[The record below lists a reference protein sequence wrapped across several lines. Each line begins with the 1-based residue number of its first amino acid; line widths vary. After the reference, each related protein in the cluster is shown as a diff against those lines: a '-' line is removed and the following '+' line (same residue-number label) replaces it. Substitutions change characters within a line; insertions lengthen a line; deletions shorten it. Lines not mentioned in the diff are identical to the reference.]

1 MQIVDAA
8 EQVDFEQNRQLLNR
22 YRYIEYE
29 TLRILAG
36 WLPAAAPLEFKM
48 AMGRLL
54 WEDAQH
60 VQLLYQRLKEVQKPA
75 FQQPKDAALKH
86 LMGEAIHAPNEWDL
100 LAGIYR
106 VVKPAL
112 VKAYRWHCAGTFANP
127 DAPTLYALRHILL
140 DAEAQMDWAAEALAS
155 QPAGAWEQYL
165 AGLLAAAGGI
175 TGLEPRATAPEAR
188 ASRVPF
194 SPPREAAR
202 EVHFTAEPGATAGSG
217 QEADGELARL
227 QEFESYSQEMLAAET
242 VALVLYLCPEMP
254 WQFTY
259 DAARHCYDETR
270 HCRLGIEWLTRHGLD
285 YTRVPQQ
292 TRIFAWRAQYDPA
305 LQYCL
310 LTMGNE
316 AHVFPYRRG
325 RLATYQASGDRLST
339 QFVSYD
345 IADERN
351 HVAYGHKWLPQLLVR
366 KGIRTAPEQYIKEAV
381 QIWQAEYVTKTLPL
395 HES

>member
-22 YRYIEYE
+22 YRYVEYE

-36 WLPAAAPLEFKM
+36 WLPATPQMEFKM

-75 FQQPKDAALKH
+75 FQQPKDPALEH
-86 LMGEAIHAPNEWDL
+86 LMAAAIQAPDVWDL
-100 LAGIYR
+100 LAGIFR
-106 VVKPAL
+106 VLKPAL
-112 VKAYRWHCAGTFANP
+112 VRAYRWHCAGTFANP

-140 DAEAQMDWAAEALAS
+140 DEAAQVDWAAEALAGR
-155 QPAGAWEQYL
+155 PAGAWEEYL
-165 AGLLAAAGGI
+165 AGLLAAAGGM
-175 TGLEPRATAPEAR
+175 TGLLPRSDAPPAP
-188 ASRVPF
+188 AGAVPF
-194 SPPREAAR
+194 RPPRQAAR
-202 EVHFTAEPGATAGSG
+202 EPRFAAEPGATAGSG
-217 QEADGELARL
+217 READAELARL

-270 HCRLGIEWLTRHGLD
+270 HCRLGIEWLARHGLD

-292 TRIFAWRAQYDPA
+292 TRVFAWRAQYDPA

-366 KGIRTAPEQYIKEAV
+366 KGISTPPEEYIKEAV
-381 QIWQAEYVTKTLPL
+381 RIWQAEYVTQTLPI
-395 HES
+395 HE